1 MGCVSS
7 KLYRNEFK
15 KVDDIDHVVCLTSS
29 TYGVLNLEK
38 DSSFTRNPL
47 PSIKKVVKE
56 IKKSPPHDES
66 CEVINAWELME
77 GLDEEV
83 VVSNSKISPK
93 SRGFLRGF
101 GDVDARSPLKF
112 LNQMSSP
119 RKFKKFGGKENKGG
133 RGNGVNVANVVDF
146 SPKNASKMS
155 NVVDFSPKNVSK
167 RSNVVDFTSKN
178 VLKMSPRLNFS
189 KKGSPNEVKC
199 DSLKVDS
206 VVVSTRRRSL
216 SPLFDPQ
223 LVEVFEKEL
232 SEEEEQIKKMVSAT
246 PISRKARSSQEAETM
261 LELFEKKCP
270 PGGENAVVIYT
281 TTLRG
286 IRKTFEDCNT
296 ARAILE
302 SNDTRVVERDI
313 SMHSGYKEELRGLMG
328 KKEVKVPVVFVKG
341 RLIGGADEMLKL
353 EEEGK
358 LGILL
363 DGIPRAVAACNGCA
377 GIRFVM
383 CMDCNGSRKM
393 LAKDGKCT
401 VKCGKCNENGLI
413 QCPICC

>member
-7 KLYRNEFK
+7 KLFKNEFK
-15 KVDDIDHVVCLTSS
+15 QENLNKNGDDYPDHVVSLTSS

-38 DSSFTRNPL
+38 DSNFTRNPL
-47 PSIKKVVKE
+47 PCIKECVKE
-56 IKKSPPHDES
+56 IKKSPPHEES
-66 CEVINAWELME
+66 HEVINTWELMK
-77 GLDEEV
+77 GLDEEEV
-83 VVSNSKISPK
+83 VQNSKISPK
-93 SRGFLRGF
+93 PRAFLRGF
-101 GDVDARSPLKF
+101 GDIDARSPLKF

-119 RKFKKFGGKENKGG
+119 RKFKKLGGKENKGG
-133 RGNGVNVANVVDF
+133 RVNGANVVDF
-146 SPKNASKMS
+146 SPKNVLKESKLQQ
-155 NVVDFSPKNVSK
+155 SPW
-167 RSNVVDFTSKN
+167 
-178 VLKMSPRLNFS
+178 KMSPRLNFS
-189 KKGSPNEVKC
+189 KKGSPNEAKC
-199 DSLKVDS
+199 NSLRVDS

-223 LVEVFEKEL
+223 LVEAFEKEI
-232 SEEEEQIKKMVSAT
+232 SEEEEQIKKMVSVT
-246 PISRKARSSQEAETM
+246 PISRKARNSQEAETM

-296 ARAILE
+296 ARVILE
-302 SNDTRVVERDI
+302 SNDICVIERDI
-313 SMHSGYKEELRGLMG
+313 SMHSGYKEELRGLMRT
-328 KKEVKVPVVFVKG
+328 KEVKVPLVFVKG
-341 RLIGGADEMLKL
+341 RLIGGADEILKL

-363 DGIPRAVAACNGCA
+363 DGIPRAAATCDGCA

-393 LAKDGKCT
+393 LAKDGKTT
-401 VKCGKCNENGLI
+401 VKCGECNENGLI

>member
-1 MGCVSS
+1 M
-7 KLYRNEFK
+7 
-15 KVDDIDHVVCLTSS
+15 
-29 TYGVLNLEK
+29 LNLEK
-38 DSSFTRNPL
+38 DSNFPRNPS
-47 PSIKKVVKE
+47 PCIKECVKE
-56 IKKSPPHDES
+56 TKKSPPREES
-66 CEVINAWELME
+66 HEVINAWELME
-77 GLDEEV
+77 GLDEEIV
-83 VVSNSKISPK
+83 VQNSKISPK
-93 SRGFLRGF
+93 SRAFLRGF

-119 RKFKKFGGKENKGG
+119 RKFKKSGGKENKGG
-133 RGNGVNVANVVDF
+133 RVNGANVVDF
-146 SPKNASKMS
+146 SPKN
-155 NVVDFSPKNVSK
+155 
-167 RSNVVDFTSKN
+167 
-178 VLKMSPRLNFS
+178 VLKERKLQQSPWRVSPRL
-189 KKGSPNEVKC
+189 KGSPNEVKC

-223 LVEVFEKEL
+223 LVEAFEKEL
-232 SEEEEQIKKMVSAT
+232 SEEEQIKKMVSAT
-246 PISRKARSSQEAETM
+246 PISRKGRNSQEAETM
-261 LELFEKKCP
+261 LELFAKKCP

-302 SNDTRVVERDI
+302 SNDTRVSERDI
-313 SMHSGYKEELRGLMG
+313 SMHSRYKEELRELIG
-328 KKEVKVPVVFVKG
+328 KKEVKVPLVFVKG

-363 DGIPRAVAACNGCA
+363 DGIPRAAAVCDGCA

-383 CMDCNGSRKM
+383 CMDCNGSRKL
-393 LAKDGKCT
+393 LAKDGKSS
-401 VKCGKCNENGLI
+401 VKCGECNENGLI
-413 QCPICC
+413 QCPICS

>member
-7 KLYRNEFK
+7 KLFKNEFK
-15 KVDDIDHVVCLTSS
+15 QENNYTNHVVSLTSS
-29 TYGVLNLEK
+29 TYGALNLEK
-38 DSSFTRNPL
+38 DCNFTRNSLPL
-47 PSIKKVVKE
+47 IKECVKE
-56 IKKSPPHDES
+56 IKKSPPREES
-66 CEVINAWELME
+66 HEVINTWELME

-83 VVSNSKISPK
+83 VVQNSKISPK
-93 SRGFLRGF
+93 SRVFLRGF
-101 GDVDARSPLKF
+101 GDIDARSPLKF

-119 RKFKKFGGKENKGG
+119 RKFKKFGGKENNKGG
-133 RGNGVNVANVVDF
+133 ANGANGVNG
-146 SPKNASKMS
+146 
-155 NVVDFSPKNVSK
+155 
-167 RSNVVDFTSKN
+167 VDFTPKN

-199 DSLKVDS
+199 ASLSPNGLKS

-223 LVEVFEKEL
+223 LVEAFEKEL
-232 SEEEEQIKKMVSAT
+232 SEEEEQIKKMVFST
-246 PISRKARSSQEAETM
+246 PISRKARNSQEAETM

-270 PGGENAVVIYT
+270 PGGENSVVIYT

-296 ARAILE
+296 ARVILE
-302 SNDTRVVERDI
+302 SSNIQVFERDI
-313 SMHSGYKEELRGLMG
+313 SMHSGFKEELRGLMG
-328 KKEVKVPVVFVKG
+328 KKEVKVPLVFVKG

-363 DGIPRAVAACNGCA
+363 DGIPRAGSTCDGCA
-377 GIRFVM
+377 GVRFVM

-393 LAKDGKCT
+393 LAKDGKST
-401 VKCGKCNENGLI
+401 VKCGECNENGLI